1 MVDLLVGEAEP
12 SRAEAGVK
20 TGPLEN
26 RYDLQVPL
34 RRAAAFAILCLSAFA
49 ADPVPITAPQLIL
62 LSKTPTDP
70 AFAAALHTV
79 FKDQQLLDGKAAI
92 GRGPDFLWAIDS
104 ATEPLLLIDDAPYH
118 AMLRIKGTNLWFQ
131 TGHLT
136 TGTSHTYYYT
146 VDGARKGGSYD
157 LAAYGPDSYEQD
169 VPHGKMSA
177 KLQFTSKIFDG
188 MVCDYW
194 IYVPAG
200 YDPQTPAALMIW
212 QDGHG
217 FVDRDGGSHLA
228 NVIDNLIAQKKIPVM
243 IQLLIDPGK
252 LADKP
257 LRSVEYDTV
266 SDRYPRFL
274 RDEMLPLIE
283 KQYNIRKD
291 GYSRAIGGESSG
303 GICAFNAAW
312 YMPEQFS
319 RVFSRIGSFTSIQWH
334 PGELEGGDIYPFK
347 IRKEKNKRDIRVWLQ
362 DGSED
367 LENEHGSWPLQNLEM
382 ANSLKRMN
390 YDFHLSFGSGTHNT
404 AQGNAQMPEALTWL
418 WRDYDASKQAQ
429 EFTMDPEEQA
439 KPLFRVRV
447 YNR

>member
-1 MVDLLVGEAEP
+1 MP
-12 SRAEAGVK
+12 FHRALGCIILCAS
-20 TGPLEN
+20 
-26 RYDLQVPL
+26 
-34 RRAAAFAILCLSAFA
+34 AAFAA
-49 ADPVPITAPQLIL
+49 APVPITAPQLIL
-62 LSKTPTDP
+62 LSKTPSDP

-79 FKDQQLLDGKAAI
+79 FKDQQLLEGKAAF
-92 GRGPDFLWAIDS
+92 GRDSEFLWAIDS
-104 ATEPLLLIDDAPYH
+104 EKEPLLTIDDVPYR
-118 AMLRIKGTNLWFQ
+118 AMTRIKGTNLWFQ

-157 LAAYGPDSYEQD
+157 LAAYGPDSYAQN
-169 VPHGKMSA
+169 VPHGTISE

-188 MVCDYW
+188 MLCDYW

-200 YDPQTPAALMIW
+200 YDPKTPAALMVW
-212 QDGHG
+212 QDGHN

-252 LADKP
+252 LGDKA

-274 RDEMLPLIE
+274 RDEIIPEIARR
-283 KQYNIRKD
+283 YNLRSD

-303 GICAFNAAW
+303 GICSFNAAW
-312 YMPEQFS
+312 YFPDQFT

-347 IRKEKNKRDIRVWLQ
+347 IRKETQKRNIRVWLQ
-362 DGSED
+362 DGAED
-367 LENEHGSWPLQNLEM
+367 LENSHGSWPLQNIQM
-382 ANSLKRMN
+382 ANSLKLMN
-390 YDFHLSFGSGTHNT
+390 YDFFFSFGSGTHNT

-418 WRDYDASKQAQ
+418 WRGYDPAKTSQ
-429 EFTMDPEEQA
+429 EFTIDPGEQA
-439 KPLFRVRV
+439 KPPFRVRI

>member
-1 MVDLLVGEAEP
+1 
-12 SRAEAGVK
+12 
-20 TGPLEN
+20 
-26 RYDLQVPL
+26 
-34 RRAAAFAILCLSAFA
+34 
-49 ADPVPITAPQLIL
+49 
-62 LSKTPTDP
+62 
-70 AFAAALHTV
+70 
-79 FKDQQLLDGKAAI
+79 
-92 GRGPDFLWAIDS
+92 
-104 ATEPLLLIDDAPYH
+104 
-118 AMLRIKGTNLWFQ
+118 MLRIKGTNLWFQ

-319 RVFSRIGSFTSIQWH
+319 SRLLADWQFHQHSMASGRVGR
-334 PGELEGGDIYPFK
+334 
-347 IRKEKNKRDIRVWLQ
+347 RR
-362 DGSED
+362 
-367 LENEHGSWPLQNLEM
+367 
-382 ANSLKRMN
+382 
-390 YDFHLSFGSGTHNT
+390 HLSVQNS
-404 AQGNAQMPEALTWL
+404 Q
-418 WRDYDASKQAQ
+418 R
-429 EFTMDPEEQA
+429 EEQA
-439 KPLFRVRV
+439 RHPRVASGRQRRSGKRAWQLAAAESGNGQFAEAHELRFSFEFRQRHAQHGAGKRPNAGGADVALARL
-447 YNR
+447 RRRQTSPGIHDGSGRTG